1 MTNVALFWNAF
12 LSLVLVFQSQLE
24 LKHDASELTSPW
36 PLTLTFKFFSPYFM
50 AVVSISS
57 VSFQAWLCVERPFC
71 LPVQRCVLLEAVQ
84 QVSTRHSTS
93 LRCVAA
99 SRTFRLANNDII
111 LILWSYNAEQS
122 SCKVWLKARGKLSTH
137 KSSEGDTFFSWD
149 FETVGVL
156 QGVSTS
162 INPHFTQLLLLAF
175 FNNLSEI
182 QKYDRNNNGDV
193 GGDHTKH
200 TFVVISC

>member
-93 LRCVAA
+93 LRCVIMTLFLFYGAIMRSKVHVKCDWRLGGSFLLTRA
-99 SRTFRLANNDII
+99 PRVTLFSAGTLKQSGFSREF
-111 LILWSYNAEQS
+111 
-122 SCKVWLKARGKLSTH
+122 
-137 KSSEGDTFFSWD
+137 
-149 FETVGVL
+149 
-156 QGVSTS
+156 
-162 INPHFTQLLLLAF
+162 PHP
-175 FNNLSEI
+175 
-182 QKYDRNNNGDV
+182 
-193 GGDHTKH
+193 
-200 TFVVISC
+200 